1 MTRNHRA
8 KKPVI
13 RYTLEWSVMP
23 KIEHAILSSEFKVG
37 DQRFGIQS
45 MIYQAHFD
53 IPGVKQ
59 ETEQEMRE
67 VIIKHFVRNKANVI
81 LVGPIEGTNGKLQ

>member
-13 RYTLEWSVMP
+13 RYTLVWSFMP
-23 KIEHAILSSEFKVG
+23 EIEQAILSSEFKVNE
-37 DQRFGIQS
+37 QRFEMRS
-45 MIYQAHFD
+45 MMDQVHFD

-81 LVGPIEGTNGKLQ
+81 LVGPIEGTNGK